1 MSRKKPEPKLDCGV
15 YQCQNRWVVH
25 INGQYFC
32 RQHADTDP
40 KDWSRLAR
48 DKLMEP
54 PKKEQWYDEI

>member
-25 INGQYFC
+25 INGQYLC

-54 PKKEQWYDEI
+54 PKKDQWYDEI